1 MSDIFQQDI
10 SDPNSSPN
18 MQQQEPKTHTHIH
31 NKEGNEA
38 TNPDPTSPS
47 LKVEEDERVAKVPP
61 SSVIKRGYENGPGS
75 LSLKKKKKQMR
86 LRERTRLPLPQEYR
100 IVLGGNVNGPVSL
113 SPPNY
118 RICLKGNGWK
128 SHLRHVFPTRRV

>member
-61 SSVIKRGYENGPGS
+61 SSVIKEVTRTDPAPS
-75 LSLKKKKKQMR
+75 PLKKKKKQMR
-86 LRERTRLPLPQEYR
+86 LRERTRLPLPSR
-100 IVLGGNVNGPVSL
+100 IQNCP
-113 SPPNY
+113 
-118 RICLKGNGWK
+118 R
-128 SHLRHVFPTRRV
+128 RQRERTRLPLPSQL